1 MPGRILP
8 LAVGEIYHVINRGI
22 SGQQVFVGERCL
34 ERAWQTLLYYRYQA
48 VPISASELLDLPAEA
63 RVSILNKLAEENKL
77 MTEMIAGCLMPDHF
91 HFLLRQV
98 QEGGIS
104 TFVGNFCNSYTR
116 YFNLSHKRLGPL
128 FLGKFKAVRVETEEQ
143 LWHVSRYIHLN
154 PLTSGVVRDWEGL
167 EHYSYSSLPEYLK
180 QETAFFSKETVLN
193 NFKSSGSYKAFVS
206 DRAEYQRRLE
216 GIKHLNLE

>member
-48 VPISASELLDLPAEA
+48 VPLSISELVDLPAEA
-63 RVSILNKLAEENKL
+63 RASVLNKLAEENKL
-77 MTEMIAGCLMPDHF
+77 MTEMIACCLMPDHF

-104 TFVGNFCNSYTR
+104 TGASFPREIQSGARRNRGTIVARFSLYSLESPNFRSGE
-116 YFNLSHKRLGPL
+116 RLGGPRGL
-128 FLGKFKAVRVETEEQ
+128 FLLFFARIFKVR
-143 LWHVSRYIHLN
+143 I
-154 PLTSGVVRDWEGL
+154 
-167 EHYSYSSLPEYLK
+167 
-180 QETAFFSKETVLN
+180 
-193 NFKSSGSYKAFVS
+193 
-206 DRAEYQRRLE
+206 
-216 GIKHLNLE
+216 